1 MNTSQDASQECYQI
15 KCDKCDTKPHKEILG
30 QVTQSLVKQ
39 EQRKWPIDIQTSK
52 LLDWLVDRRHCKLKW
67 QNSVLAIREKI
78 NNAIQDMPENE
89 EIKQLLSGSY
99 IHYFHCLRIVEIL
112 RRTEAS
118 TKNIF
123 GSYSSQRMKDWQE
136 IVSLYEKDSVYLAE
150 LASLVV
156 RNVNY
161 EIPSLKKQIS
171 KCQQLQQE
179 YSRKELDYI
188 NNAAALR
195 DRFFISCKQFG
206 ITGNDVRQ
214 ELLSLCSDLPTGL
227 DGIAEGTRNLT
238 DALELYEAC
247 VAFVCGSVSE
257 PIAPLLK
264 HVQLKG
270 NTTVYEWR
278 TGRTPLTI
286 ERPVS
291 TENVETQPMEP
302 ADTIDWGDD
311 GMAETDQSAEIDWG
325 ITLEES
331 VEVNGQEPGADVI
344 DWGESTSAAV
354 EIDMVESGAEGDD
367 GVAKGNDALTILE
380 NTETRNQFINE
391 LMELQD
397 FLTQRLTEMSE
408 EADILSINQFQTAPA
423 IIQNQDSAKV
433 VAMTTLVK
441 DLVQRLTNVKMQHL
455 FMIHASPRYI
465 DRVTELLQ
473 QKLKQA
479 NAVGEKQHLMVK
491 KRQQSLEEQAAL
503 EPTLD
508 RLIQRTKDLRKL
520 IEADVSRRYQNRQV
534 NLMGVIV

>member
-1 MNTSQDASQECYQI
+1 MED
-15 KCDKCDTKPHKEILG
+15 
-30 QVTQSLVKQ
+30 
-39 EQRKWPIDIQTSK
+39 QRKWPIDIQTSK

-67 QNSVLAIREKI
+67 QNAVLVIREKI

-123 GSYSSQRMKDWQE
+123 GGYSSQRMKDWQE
-136 IVSLYEKDSVYLAE
+136 IVCLYEKDSVYLAE
-150 LASLVV
+150 LSSLLV

-179 YSRKELDYI
+179 YSRKELEYI

-195 DRFFISCKQFG
+195 DRFFTSCKQFG
-206 ITGNDVRQ
+206 IKGNDVHQ
-214 ELLSLCSDLPTGL
+214 ELLSLCNDLPSGL
-227 DGIAEGTRNLT
+227 DGMAEGTSDLT

-247 VAFVCGSVSE
+247 VEFVCGSVSE

-264 HVQLKG
+264 HIQLKG

-278 TGRTPLTI
+278 TGQAPSAI
-286 ERPVS
+286 ERPANMVIQQP
-291 TENVETQPMEP
+291 TESS
-302 ADTIDWGDD
+302 DTIDWGDD
-311 GMAETDQSAEIDWG
+311 GVSGMDQSGDIDWG
-325 ITLEES
+325 ITVEDNA
-331 VEVNGQEPGADVI
+331 EVNSEEHGADMI
-344 DWGESTSAAV
+344 DWGDDTTAAV
-354 EIDMVESGAEGDD
+354 EINVVESGAEGDG

-380 NTETRNQFINE
+380 NPETRNQFINE
-391 LMELQD
+391 LMELQE
-397 FLTQRLTEMSE
+397 FLSQRLVEMNE

-423 IIQNQDSAKV
+423 IIQTQDMAKV
-433 VAMTTLVK
+433 VAMTTRVK
-441 DLVQRLTNVKMQHL
+441 DLIQRLTNVKMRHL

-479 NAVGEKQHLMVK
+479 GTVGEKQHQMVK

-503 EPTLD
+503 EPKLD
-508 RLIQRTKDLRKL
+508 LLIQQTKELRKL
-520 IEADVSRRYQNRQV
+520 IETDISKRYQNRQV
-534 NLMGVIV
+534 HLMGVIV

>member
-1 MNTSQDASQECYQI
+1 ME
-15 KCDKCDTKPHKEILG
+15 
-30 QVTQSLVKQ
+30 

-67 QNSVLAIREKI
+67 QNSALVIREKI

-123 GSYSSQRMKDWQE
+123 GGYSSQRMKDWQE
-136 IVSLYEKDSVYLAE
+136 VVCLYEKDNIYLAE
-150 LASLVV
+150 LSSLLV

-195 DRFFISCKQFG
+195 EKFFISCKQFG
-206 ITGNDVRQ
+206 IMGNDVRQ
-214 ELLSLCSDLPTGL
+214 ELLSLCNDLPSGL

-238 DALELYEAC
+238 NALELYEAC

-278 TGRTPLTI
+278 TGQTPLAI

-291 TENVETQPMEP
+291 MENVETQQPTEP
-302 ADTIDWGDD
+302 ANTIDWGDD
-311 GMAETDQSAEIDWG
+311 TMAGIDQSGGIDWG
-325 ITLEES
+325 ITVGESTEMNGEE
-331 VEVNGQEPGADVI
+331 QGADVI
-344 DWGESTSAAV
+344 DWGENASATV
-354 EIDMVESGAEGDD
+354 EIDVMESEAEGDD

-380 NTETRNQFINE
+380 NTETRNQFVNE
-391 LMELQD
+391 LMELQT
-397 FLTQRLTEMSE
+397 FLSQRLTEMNE

-423 IIQNQDSAKV
+423 IVQSQDVAKV
-433 VAMTTLVK
+433 VAMMTVVR
-441 DLVQRLTNVKMQHL
+441 DLVQRLTNVKMRHL

-479 NAVGEKQHLMVK
+479 DAVGEKQHLMVK
-491 KRQQSLEEQAAL
+491 KQQQSLEEQAAL
-503 EPTLD
+503 EPKLD
-508 RLIQRTKDLRKL
+508 LLIQRTKELRKL
-520 IEADVSRRYQNRQV
+520 IEADISKRYQNRRV

>member
-1 MNTSQDASQECYQI
+1 MED
-15 KCDKCDTKPHKEILG
+15 
-30 QVTQSLVKQ
+30 
-39 EQRKWPIDIQTSK
+39 QRRWPIDIQTSK

-67 QNSVLAIREKI
+67 QNAVLVIREKI

-99 IHYFHCLRIVEIL
+99 IHYFHCLRIIEIL

-123 GSYSSQRMKDWQE
+123 GGYSSQRMKDWQE
-136 IVSLYEKDSVYLAE
+136 IVCLYEKDNVYLAE
-150 LASLVV
+150 LSSLLV

-188 NNAAALR
+188 NNAATLR
-195 DRFFISCKQFG
+195 EKFFISCKQFG
-206 ITGNDVRQ
+206 ITGSDVRQ
-214 ELLSLCSDLPTGL
+214 ELLSLCNDLPSGL
-227 DGIAEGTRNLT
+227 DGIAERTSDLT

-247 VAFVCGSVSE
+247 VEFVCGSVSE

-278 TGRTPLTI
+278 TGQAPSAI
-286 ERPVS
+286 ELPV
-291 TENVETQPMEP
+291 NVEVQQPTEP
-302 ADTIDWGDD
+302 TDTIDWEDD
-311 GMAETDQSAEIDWG
+311 GVSGVDQSGDIDWG
-325 ITLEES
+325 ITVEES
-331 VEVNGQEPGADVI
+331 NEVNNKEPAADAI
-344 DWGESTSAAV
+344 DWGEDTSAAV
-354 EIDMVESGAEGDD
+354 EIDIVQSGTEGD
-367 GVAKGNDALTILE
+367 GVAKENDALTILE
-380 NTETRNQFINE
+380 NLETRNQFINE

-397 FLTQRLTEMSE
+397 FLSQRLVEMNE

-423 IIQNQDSAKV
+423 IVQGQDVTKV

-441 DLVQRLTNVKMQHL
+441 DLIQRLTNVKMRHL
-455 FMIHASPRYI
+455 FMILASPRYI

-479 NAVGEKQHLMVK
+479 GTVGEKQHLMVK

-503 EPTLD
+503 EPKLD
-508 RLIQRTKDLRKL
+508 LLIQQTKELRKL
-520 IEADVSRRYQNRQV
+520 IEADISKRYRNRQV
-534 NLMGVIV
+534 HLMGVIV

>member
-1 MNTSQDASQECYQI
+1 MED
-15 KCDKCDTKPHKEILG
+15 
-30 QVTQSLVKQ
+30 
-39 EQRKWPIDIQTSK
+39 QRKWPIDIQSRK

-67 QNSVLAIREKI
+67 QNSVLVIREKI
-78 NNAIQDMPENE
+78 NSAIQDMPENE

-136 IVSLYEKDSVYLAE
+136 IVCLYEKDNIYLAE
-150 LASLVV
+150 LSSLLV

-195 DRFFISCKQFG
+195 EKFFISCRQFG
-206 ITGNDVRQ
+206 ITGNDVQQ
-214 ELLSLCSDLPTGL
+214 ELLSLCSDLPSGL

-238 DALELYEAC
+238 DALDLYGAC
-247 VAFVCGSVSE
+247 VEFVCGSVSE
-257 PIAPLLK
+257 AVAPLLK
-264 HVQLKG
+264 HVRLKG

-278 TGRTPLTI
+278 TGQAPLAI

-291 TENVETQPMEP
+291 LENVGTQQ
-302 ADTIDWGDD
+302 ATDAIDWGDD
-311 GMAETDQSAEIDWG
+311 AMSGIDQSAEIDWG
-325 ITLEES
+325 ITVEENT
-331 VEVNGQEPGADVI
+331 EVNGEKQGADVT
-344 DWGESTSAAV
+344 DWGENTSAAV
-354 EIDMVESGAEGDD
+354 EISAESGSEGDD

-397 FLTQRLTEMSE
+397 FLRQRLSEMKE

-423 IIQNQDSAKV
+423 IVQSQDVAKV
-433 VAMTTLVK
+433 VAMMSVVK
-441 DLVQRLTNVKMQHL
+441 DLLQRLTNVKMRHL

-465 DRVTELLQ
+465 DRVTDLLQ

-479 NAVGEKQHLMVK
+479 QAVGEKQHLMVK
-491 KRQQSLEEQAAL
+491 KREQSLEEQAAL
-503 EPTLD
+503 EPKLD
-508 RLIQRTKDLRKL
+508 LLVQRTKELRKL
-520 IEADVSRRYQNRQV
+520 IEADISKRYQNRRV

>member
-1 MNTSQDASQECYQI
+1 MPRHT
-15 KCDKCDTKPHKEILG
+15 
-30 QVTQSLVKQ
+30 Q

-78 NNAIQDMPENE
+78 NRAIQDMPENE

-112 RRTEAS
+112 RRTEVS

-123 GSYSSQRMKDWQE
+123 GGYSSQRMKDWQE
-136 IVSLYEKDSVYLAE
+136 IVCLYEKDNIYLAE
-150 LASLVV
+150 LSSFLV

-161 EIPSLKKQIS
+161 EVPSLKKQIS

-188 NNAAALR
+188 SNAAALR
-195 DRFFISCKQFG
+195 EKFFISCKQFG
-206 ITGNDVRQ
+206 ITGNDVQQ
-214 ELLSLCSDLPTGL
+214 ELLSLCNDLPSGL
-227 DGIAEGTRNLT
+227 DGIAEGTGNLT
-238 DALELYEAC
+238 EALELYGAC
-247 VAFVCGSVSE
+247 VEFVCGSVSE
-257 PIAPLLK
+257 PITPLLK

-278 TGRTPLTI
+278 TGQTPLAI
-286 ERPVS
+286 DQPVGLENMLTQQP
-291 TENVETQPMEP
+291 TEA

-311 GMAETDQSAEIDWG
+311 ATAGIDQSGGIDWG
-325 ITLEES
+325 ITVEES
-331 VEVNGQEPGADVI
+331 TEVNGEKQGADVI
-344 DWGESTSAAV
+344 DWGDNTSAAV
-354 EIDMVESGAEGDD
+354 EINLSGAQGDD
-367 GVAKGNDALTILE
+367 GVAKENDALTILE
-380 NTETRNQFINE
+380 STETRNQFVNE

-397 FLTQRLTEMSE
+397 FLSQRLTEMKE

-423 IIQNQDSAKV
+423 IVQSQDEAKV
-433 VAMTTLVK
+433 VTMMSVVR
-441 DLVQRLTNVKMQHL
+441 DLVQRLTNVKMRHL

-473 QKLKQA
+473 QKLRQA
-479 NAVGEKQHLMVK
+479 EAVGEKQHLMVQ

-503 EPTLD
+503 EPKLD
-508 RLIQRTKDLRKL
+508 LLIQRTKELRKL
-520 IEADVSRRYQNRQV
+520 IEADISKRYQNRRV